1 MTDKLKLDI
10 PVLLPQIPDAADACV
25 GRLVA
30 TLKAK
35 PGVEE
40 AHVLSFDCKIGDEVL
55 GVSND
60 GNQLS

>member
-35 PGVEE
+35 LGVEE
-40 AHVLSFDCKIGDEVL
+40 AHVGLEL
-55 GVSND
+55 GRRAPAGS
-60 GNQLS
+60 